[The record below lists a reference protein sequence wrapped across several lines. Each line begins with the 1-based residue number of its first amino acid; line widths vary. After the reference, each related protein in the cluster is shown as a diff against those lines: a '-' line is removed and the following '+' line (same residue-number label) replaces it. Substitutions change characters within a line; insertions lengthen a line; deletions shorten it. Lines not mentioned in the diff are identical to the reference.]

1 MIKDKR
7 EYREYVMADREALN
21 NPNWKSVVWRYL
33 KTMRKAEYYT
43 NCWGG
48 WLAKIYRFRLRVLS
62 EKTGICIPIN
72 TFGKGLGLFHYGTI
86 IVNTTAK
93 FGDYCVIQTCTV
105 ISKNVIGGDYVYIAP
120 GVKINDDIKIG
131 NNIILGQNAVITKDI
146 IEDGTTWGGIPAKK
160 ISDKGFYA
168 NDKFQ
173 HKS

>member
-1 MIKDKR
+1 M
-7 EYREYVMADREALN
+7 
-21 NPNWKSVVWRYL
+21 
-33 KTMRKAEYYT
+33 
-43 NCWGG
+43 
-48 WLAKIYRFRLRVLS
+48 
-62 EKTGICIPIN
+62 
-72 TFGKGLGLFHYGTI
+72 
-86 IVNTTAK
+86 
-93 FGDYCVIQTCTV
+93 IQTCTV

>member
-1 MIKDKR
+1 M
-7 EYREYVMADREALN
+7 
-21 NPNWKSVVWRYL
+21 
-33 KTMRKAEYYT
+33 
-43 NCWGG
+43 
-48 WLAKIYRFRLRVLS
+48 S

-160 ISDKGFYA
+160 YQIKDFMRMISFNIKVDVKGR
-168 NDKFQ
+168 K
-173 HKS
+173 